1 MHVADIILA
10 FIHISYIFE
19 NELLNA
25 SFELTAV
32 ILRRIAH
39 QDFSNE
45 ISN

>member
-1 MHVADIILA
+1 MHVADTILA

-19 NELLNA
+19 NEVLNA
-25 SFELTAV
+25 SFELSVV

-45 ISN
+45 KSN